1 MDHVGAANLQSL
13 PDDQLVGGLQA
24 GDQQAFAQ
32 LWTRFAPLIR
42 GIAVTKCGLAIEDSE
57 ELVSD
62 VVSEIARKIDSY
74 DPQKATLRTWI
85 GTIARN
91 RAIDRYRASLSKE
104 VEVNRSEKWW
114 SQVHEEPYEERPLTA
129 EEQDTRVRIKAT
141 LSQLKERERRILRL
155 DADGHSLEEI
165 TSWLELANKGAA
177 ATALSRAKSRFR
189 DLFESV
195 DVPTASEPH

>member
-1 MDHVGAANLQSL
+1 M
-13 PDDQLVGGLQA
+13 
-24 GDQQAFAQ
+24 
-32 LWTRFAPLIR
+32 
-42 GIAVTKCGLAIEDSE
+42 
-57 ELVSD
+57 
-62 VVSEIARKIDSY
+62 SEIARKIDSY

-91 RAIDRYRASLSKE
+91 RAIDRYRTNLNKE
-104 VEVNRSEKWW
+104 VEENRSEKWW
-114 SQVHEEPYEERPLTA
+114 SQVHEEQYEERPPTA
-129 EEQDTRVRIKAT
+129 EEQDTRTRIEAT
-141 LSQLKERERRILRL
+141 LSQLKERERRVLRL

-189 DLFESV
+189 ELYESM